1 MLQVWLGCS
10 LDCVTWYRCDII
22 VTMMVLHVTGVA
34 AFNNDDVTG
43 VAAFNYDGVTCYRCG
58 WVVAMIVLH
67 ITGVTSL

>member
-10 LDCVTWYRCDII
+10 HDCVTHYRCDII
-22 VTMMVLHVTGVA
+22 VTIMVLHVTGVA
-34 AFNNDDVTG
+34 AFN
-43 VAAFNYDGVTCYRCG
+43 YDGVICYRCG